1 MPDISKPN
9 LPKLPR
15 KMLYA
20 TVAAVVAVAAFALED
35 MKLRSNLKS
44 TTHITQNLRQE
55 LEGLR
60 KENETYKMSE
70 LSDKTSID
78 KLSEQI
84 NTLSQD
90 KSMSASRQGELKKQV
105 SNAEQTLQAQNTKI
119 TQLEAKLKDAE
130 TRISRQK
137 KASAN
142 LEQQTKSAKANP
154 GMTPEYVKIVENEW
168 MTAVAKTDELNKDLN
183 RTLSELSG
191 QNQERSKL
199 RSDTATMHYNLAV
212 ILTEQQNFPAAIVE
226 YQKVLEIRPNDPDAH
241 YNLAV
246 IYDDFLKNN
255 EKAIEHYREYV
266 KVAPDAPEAQ
276 KVREWLKDKEYENTF
291 KFKI

>member
-1 MPDISKPN
+1 MPDISK
-9 LPKLPR
+9 LPR
-15 KMLYA
+15 KLVYGG
-20 TVAAVVAVAAFALED
+20 VAAAVALTAFALQD
-35 MKLRSNLKS
+35 LRLRSNLKS
-44 TTHITQNLRQE
+44 TTRITQNLRQE
-55 LEGLR
+55 LDGLR

-78 KLSEQI
+78 KLSEQL
-84 NTLSQD
+84 NTLAQDRSLTVSSQT
-90 KSMSASRQGELKKQV
+90 ELKKKV
-105 SNAEQTLQAQNTKI
+105 TDAESTLQAQNSKI
-119 TQLEAKLKDAE
+119 AQLEGKLKEAE
-130 TRISRQK
+130 TKISRQK

-154 GMTPEYVKIVENEW
+154 GMTSEYVKLVENEW
-168 MTAVAKTDELNKDLN
+168 LTAVAKTEELNKDLN

-226 YQKVLEIRPNDPDAH
+226 YQKVLEIRPNDADAH
-241 YNLAV
+241 YNLGV
-246 IYDDFLKNN
+246 IYDDYLQDN
-255 EKAIEHYREYV
+255 ERALEHYRQYV
-266 KVAPDAPEAQ
+266 KTAPDAPEAQ
-276 KVREWLKDKEYENTF
+276 KVRQWIKDKEYDNTF

>member
-1 MPDISKPN
+1 MPEISKKPN
-9 LPKLPR
+9 KFI
-15 KMLYA
+15 YIGIA
-20 TVAAVVAVAAFALED
+20 GAVALAAFVVQDLR
-35 MKLRSNLKS
+35 LRSNLKS
-44 TTHITQNLRQE
+44 TTHITQALRQE

-78 KLSEQI
+78 KLSEQL
-84 NTLSQD
+84 NTLAQD
-90 KSMSASRQGELKKQV
+90 KSLTVSSQTELKKKV
-105 SNAEQTLQAQNTKI
+105 ADAENTLQAQNSKI
-119 TQLEAKLKDAE
+119 AQLESKLKEAE
-130 TRISRQK
+130 EKMSRQK

-142 LEQQTKSAKANP
+142 LEQQTRSAKANP
-154 GMTPEYVKIVENEW
+154 GMTAEYVKLVESEW
-168 MTAVAKTDELNKDLN
+168 LTAVARTDELNKDLS

-226 YQKVLEIRPNDPDAH
+226 YQKVLEIRPDDPDAH

-246 IYDDFLKNN
+246 IYDDYVKDND
-255 EKAIEHYREYV
+255 KALAHYRQYI
-266 KVAPDAPEAQ
+266 KAAPDTPEAQ
-276 KVREWLKDKEYENTF
+276 RVREWLKQKEFDTTF

>member
-1 MPDISKPN
+1 MPEISKKPN
-9 LPKLPR
+9 KFV
-15 KMLYA
+15 YA
-20 TVAAVVAVAAFALED
+20 GAAAAVVAALFVVQD
-35 MKLRSNLKS
+35 MRLRSNLKS
-44 TTHITQNLRQE
+44 TTRITQNLRQE
-55 LEGLR
+55 LETLR

-78 KLSEQI
+78 KLSEQL
-84 NTLSQD
+84 NTLAQD
-90 KSMSASRQGELKKQV
+90 KSLTVSSQAQLKKKV
-105 SNAEQTLQAQNTKI
+105 ADAENTLQAQNSKI
-119 TQLEAKLKDAE
+119 AQLEAKLKEAE
-130 TRISRQK
+130 TKISRQK

-142 LEQQTKSAKANP
+142 LEQQTRSAKANP
-154 GMTPEYVKIVENEW
+154 GMTSEYVKLVENEW
-168 MTAVAKTDELNKDLN
+168 LSAVAKTEELNKDLS

-226 YQKVLEIRPNDPDAH
+226 YQKVLEIRPDDADAH

-246 IYDDFLKNN
+246 IYDDYLKDN
-255 EKAIEHYREYV
+255 EKALEHYRRYI
-266 KVAPDAPEAQ
+266 KAAPETPEAQ
-276 KVREWLKDKEYENTF
+276 RVREWIKQKEFDTTF